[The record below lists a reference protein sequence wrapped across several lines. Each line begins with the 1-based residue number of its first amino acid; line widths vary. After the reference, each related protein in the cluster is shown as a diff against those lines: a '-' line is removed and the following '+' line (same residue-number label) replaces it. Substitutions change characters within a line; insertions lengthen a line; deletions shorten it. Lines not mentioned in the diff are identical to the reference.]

1 MNRRPVLIALA
12 VVVLGVV
19 LQTTM
24 FGDGRIQPFGASSLL
39 VLAIVIAAVRYLD
52 PEPALLLGFTGGLL
66 LDLLGGS
73 PLGLWAIVY
82 LIVAYIVLRIRVRF
96 DDGAPVIGVSVFLL
110 TLLAQ
115 GLFLLESTLFGQ
127 RLLTT
132 NGIMKQLFLPALYTT
147 LVAAAVVPLMTRL
160 LREQTMGSWL
170 R

>member
-24 FGDGRIQPFGASSLL
+24 FGDGRIQPFGASPLL

-147 LVAAAVVPLMTRL
+147 VVAAAVVPLMTRL

>member
-24 FGDGRIQPFGASSLL
+24 FGDGRIQPFGASPLL